1 MKRKVLLSLLVIVA
15 IFTITGCGSSSS
27 STSSK
32 SNSNTFKIKD
42 VSLVFDQDSEFHD
55 FKYKNIKGIEPDESK
70 QAVYLTY
77 TNKDVYDGRFVFRI
91 GMLFTNESTLKE
103 FLAGKKSEDKKIN
116 GIEWKKIQV
125 EGTVDQKETTSVIYA
140 TEKNSKVYIVNG
152 IIFKESNVD
161 INGLVD
167 VFINTVTIK

>member
-15 IFTITGCGSSSS
+15 VFTITGCGSSSS

-77 TNKDVYDGRFVFRI
+77 TNKDIYDGIFIVERF
-91 GMLFTNESTLKE
+91 
-103 FLAGKKSEDKKIN
+103 
-116 GIEWKKIQV
+116 
-125 EGTVDQKETTSVIYA
+125 
-140 TEKNSKVYIVNG
+140 
-152 IIFKESNVD
+152 
-161 INGLVD
+161 
-167 VFINTVTIK
+167 

>member
-1 MKRKVLLSLLVIVA
+1 
-15 IFTITGCGSSSS
+15 
-27 STSSK
+27 
-32 SNSNTFKIKD
+32 
-42 VSLVFDQDSEFHD
+42 
-55 FKYKNIKGIEPDESK
+55 
-70 QAVYLTY
+70 
-77 TNKDVYDGRFVFRI
+77 
-91 GMLFTNESTLKE
+91 MLFTNESTLKE

-125 EGTVDQKETTSVIYA
+125 DGTVDQKETTSVIYA